1 MASAGTGTRPIFV
14 VLVAWIAISA
24 FNYGFGISELNPLQR
39 VLSCSPI
46 DPKAA
51 AAAGIKIPPCV
62 PMSDSE
68 FGLIT
73 ACFTLGGFL
82 GSLFISP
89 LSSRLRWGRRA
100 GILLSAVLNSVGAA
114 LLSIS
119 VSKGA
124 MSAARFFQGLGAG
137 IGVVVVPL
145 YLNEIS
151 PPALQGSIG
160 VLNQLGIVFG
170 IMVAQALGALPSVT
184 GPGAKATAWRMV
196 PLVSCASSLLQL
208 LLGAVLPVCGLRVV
222 PESPVWLE
230 ENTGDKAGTGITTD
244 AEGNDVGRDGA
255 SAAHDVRKRLW
266 AQRALLDF
274 DQARRDQGEAGAVS
288 TNEADE
294 QEQEQEGLLSAS
306 DGGATDGASSTGRR
320 RQNERTRQLSFFEI
334 WTDADTRRGLSLVV
348 FTQLAQQLSGI
359 NAVLYYSTGILKKVL
374 PASAELV
381 GLGITVINALMT
393 FPPIYLIDESRFG
406 RRKLLLVSA
415 STMSAFAVLL
425 GISIN
430 GGWRLMS
437 AVAIVG
443 FVAAFSVGLGPV
455 PFLILPE
462 LVPARAVSAASS
474 AGLSINWIANFAVG
488 SLFLPV
494 RSALANLDGGQ
505 GGSVF
510 IIFAVVNA
518 TSAIVIGRRYRYEA
532 RST

>member
-1 MASAGTGTRPIFV
+1 MAGADAATRPVFGL
-14 VLVAWIAISA
+14 LVAWIAISA

-51 AAAGIKIPPCV
+51 AAAGIKLPPCV

-73 ACFTLGGFL
+73 AFFTLGGFL

-89 LSSRLRWGRRA
+89 VSSRLRWGRRA
-100 GILLSAVLNSVGAA
+100 GVLLSAVLNACGAA
-114 LLSIS
+114 LLSVAAAQS
-119 VSKGA
+119 T
-124 MSAARFFQGLGAG
+124 MSAARFLQGLGAG

-151 PPALQGSIG
+151 PPTLQGSIG
-160 VLNQLGIVFG
+160 VLNQLGIVIG

-184 GPGAKATAWRMV
+184 GPQAKATAWRMV
-196 PLVSCASSLLQL
+196 PLVSCASSLFQL
-208 LLGAVLPVCGLRVV
+208 LLGGVLPLCGIRAIS
-222 PESPVWLE
+222 ESPVWLE
-230 ENTGDKAGTGITTD
+230 EN
-244 AEGNDVGRDGA
+244 EGRRTQPGGA
-255 SAAHDVRKRLW
+255 SAQSDAEEAGGSQAAHNVRKRLW
-266 AQRALLDF
+266 GQRALLDF
-274 DQARRDQGEAGAVS
+274 DQARRDHGETAAAGGDS
-288 TNEADE
+288 
-294 QEQEQEGLLSAS
+294 EQEQEGLLASAEGGSAS
-306 DGGATDGASSTGRR
+306 TRPRR
-320 RQNERTRQLSFFEI
+320 RGQDLTRQLSFFEI
-334 WTDADTRRGLSLVV
+334 WSDKDTQRGLALVV

-359 NAVLYYSTGILKKVL
+359 NAVLYFSTGILKKVL

-393 FPPIYLIDESRFG
+393 FPPIYLIDERRFG
-406 RRKLLLVSA
+406 RRKLLLSSA
-415 STMSAFAVLL
+415 GTMSAFALLL
-425 GISIN
+425 GVSIN
-430 GGWRLMS
+430 GSWRTMS

-462 LVPARAVSAASS
+462 LVPTKAVSAASS

-488 SLFLPV
+488 SLFLPI

-510 IIFAVVNA
+510 WIFAVVNA
-518 TSAIVIGRRYRYEA
+518 TSAVVISRRYRYEA
-532 RST
+532 RSA

>member
-1 MASAGTGTRPIFV
+1 MSGAGAVTRPVFGL
-14 VLVAWIAISA
+14 LVTWITISA

-46 DPKAA
+46 DPDIA
-51 AAAGIKIPPCV
+51 AAAGIELPPCV
-62 PMSDSE
+62 PMSDSQ

-73 ACFTLGGFL
+73 AFFTLGGFL

-100 GILLSAVLNSVGAA
+100 SILLSAVLNAAGAA
-114 LLSIS
+114 LLSLS
-119 VSKGA
+119 SSQST
-124 MSAARFFQGLGAG
+124 MSAARFLQGLGAG

-151 PPALQGSIG
+151 PPSIQGSMG
-160 VLNQLGIVFG
+160 VLNQLGIVIG
-170 IMVAQALGALPSVT
+170 IMVAQGLGALPSVT
-184 GPGAKATAWRMV
+184 GSKAKATAWRMV

-208 LLGAVLPVCGLRVV
+208 LLGGILPFCGLRFV

-230 ENTGDKAGTGITTD
+230 ENGQPATSSLSDERYGTAAVSGSS
-244 AEGNDVGRDGA
+244 
-255 SAAHDVRKRLW
+255 SAQDVRKRLW
-266 AQRALLDF
+266 GQRALLDF
-274 DQARRDQGEAGAVS
+274 DQARRDIGEGLSESAGSGAD
-288 TNEADE
+288 ADE
-294 QEQEQEGLLSAS
+294 HEQESLLAASA
-306 DGGATDGASSTGRR
+306 GGNGIAPTLRR
-320 RQNERTRQLSFFEI
+320 RHGERARQLSFFEI
-334 WTDADTRRGLSLVV
+334 WADPDTKRGLALVV

-393 FPPIYLIDESRFG
+393 FPPIYLIDEGRLG

-415 STMSAFAVLL
+415 GTMSAFAVLL
-425 GISIN
+425 GFSIN
-430 GGWRLMS
+430 GSWRTAS

-462 LVPARAVSAASS
+462 LVPTKAVSAASS
-474 AGLSINWIANFAVG
+474 AGLSINWIANFTVG

-494 RSALANLDGGQ
+494 QSALANLDGGQ

-510 IIFAVVNA
+510 WIFAVVNA
-518 TSAIVIGRRYRYEA
+518 VSAVVIGRRYRYEA
-532 RST
+532 RSG